1 MCASPNIRLCSTQ
14 TLPTM
19 AAIIMFLAAPETHT
33 VCVCVFTVLDDSSLK
48 LLLGTLGERVSS

>member
-1 MCASPNIRLCSTQ
+1 
-14 TLPTM
+14 M